1 MARTWVNA
9 ASDVIARVRN
19 ITNDE
24 DSGGYRT
31 SDPNML
37 LWINDV
43 LQTLVNTAPDLFQEA
58 ATHTCTAGYRQV
70 IETERAVSLVDVVG
84 VPMADMVSL
93 SQFNPAW
100 TSGTAGTIKN
110 WLRAAEEKLVF
121 YVYPPSSS
129 GQSLPMLIVRA
140 PAKLTATTD
149 KIPLP
154 ETFLPALVDYVVA
167 MIELKD
173 DEHLGSGR
181 QQMLMQRFGQ
191 RVGGVIMQPAEA
203 GKPKE
208 R

>member
-9 ASDVIARVRN
+9 ASDVIARARN

-31 SDPNML
+31 SDATML
-37 LWINDV
+37 LWINDA
-43 LQTLVNTAPDLFQEA
+43 LQTLVNTAPDLFQET

-93 SQFNPAW
+93 SRFSPAW
-100 TSGTAGTIKN
+100 TSGTAGAIKN
-110 WLRAAEEKLVF
+110 WLRAAEEKLTF
-121 YVYPPSSS
+121 YVYPPSASA
-129 GQSLPMLIVRA
+129 QSLSMLIVRA
-140 PAKLTATTD
+140 PAKLTATSD

-173 DEHLGSGR
+173 DEHVGSGR
-181 QQMLMQRFGQ
+181 QQLLMQQFAQ